1 MTAVFLSYAYPP
13 QVAPRAVQVARL
25 AKYSSLQIRV
35 VCAGIENGEAALR
48 PGVEVT
54 RLPDRSTRTW
64 RRAKNFFY
72 LPDSERPW
80 AERAA
85 RVILSNGLVER
96 DDVLITF
103 GQPMSDHL
111 AGLKIKQRLGV
122 PWIAHFSD
130 PWSDSPYLS
139 QIPLVRFRMRRME
152 RKVVEAADRLLFT
165 SKETVDLV
173 MRKYPS
179 AWSAKAAVLPHA
191 FDPGFERQ
199 VAPPAARDGA
209 LVITTPGQFLWPTQP
224 VDAGASACP
233 FAPDAS
239 RSLEGCQDRVDRA
252 LGRK

>member
-54 RLPDRSTRTW
+54 RLSDGSTRTW

-85 RVILSNGLVER
+85 KAILSNRLVER

-139 QIPLVRFRMRRME
+139 RVPLVRFRMRRME
-152 RKVVEAADRLLFT
+152 GKVVEAADRLLFT

-173 MRKYPS
+173 MRKYPPPGAPKRPFCRMPLIPGS
-179 AWSAKAAVLPHA
+179 SKSPRRRHA
-191 FDPGFERQ
+191 T
-199 VAPPAARDGA
+199 AR
-209 LVITTPGQFLWPTQP
+209 L
-224 VDAGASACP
+224 
-233 FAPDAS
+233 
-239 RSLEGCQDRVDRA
+239 
-252 LGRK
+252 